1 MTKNKHGSSIND
13 KTISLET
20 KPTKS
25 ILKQYAPILIIVGLM
40 GFAFSQGWHKYLT
53 LKELALNLEA
63 LQGFISA
70 NYIMAVLAYIALY
83 IAVTALSI
91 PGGAAITI
99 SGGLLF
105 GWLVGTFST
114 VVGATIGATLVFLA
128 AKTSLGDLLKSKAG
142 PWLKQLEEGFKE
154 NATSYM
160 LFLRLV
166 PAFPFWLVN
175 IAPAFLGVALPTYIW
190 TTFVGIIP
198 GTLAFSYIGQG
209 LESVITAQKE
219 SYQACLTEKGAQGGC
234 QFELDISSLV
244 TTDLIIALVLLGL
257 VALIPIVVKRMR
269 SKKETVN
276 EANS

>member
-1 MTKNKHGSSIND
+1 MTQNNKEPSINN
-13 KTISLET
+13 ET
-20 KPTKS
+20 TRVETQSSKS
-25 ILKQYAPILIIVGLM
+25 ALRQYAPLLIILGLM
-40 GFAFSQGWHKYLT
+40 GFAFSQGWHKHLT
-53 LKELALNLEA
+53 LKELALNLET

-70 NYIMAVLAYIALY
+70 NYILAILAYIALY
-83 IAVTALSI
+83 ITVTALSI
-91 PGGAAITI
+91 PGGAVITI

-105 GWLVGTFST
+105 GWFVGTLST
-114 VVGATIGATLVFLA
+114 VVGATIGASLVFLA
-128 AKTSLGDLLKSKAG
+128 AKTSLGDLLKRKAG
-142 PWLKQLEEGFKE
+142 PWLKQLEDGFKE

-209 LESVITAQKE
+209 LESVITAQKD

-244 TTDLIIALVLLGL
+244 TTDLIIALVLLSL
-257 VALIPIVVKRMR
+257 VALIPIVVKRMQ
-269 SKKETVN
+269 SKKQPVN
-276 EANS
+276 GSTR